1 LENHSKTIRDMRI
14 LGVFLLVLFVN
25 AGEVKA
31 CCGAGQYRI
40 FPLGVIKNKAV
51 CAVFEMGRYCEE
63 EFEDFHWGGSVFLAI
78 ESADTMKVLS
88 EVISN
93 FEFLECQC
101 SLDDIEQKSAY
112 VSYMTAFLD
121 SALLHARKLKGFE
134 PFERMEYFATET
146 EFSQNKVQLIND
158 TLEVRDFSRPCKI
171 EAMNCEYLA
180 MIREVRF
187 YYLKNKCFAVC
198 SMGCPEGRLLTV
210 NLMETGRSNA
220 LKSPSGMTYVPVD
233 WHGYTKD
240 LLLGPN

>member
-1 LENHSKTIRDMRI
+1 MRI
-14 LGVFLLVLFVN
+14 LLIFLLLFLVN
-25 AGEVKA
+25 TGKVNA

-51 CAVFEMGRYCEE
+51 CAVFEMGRHCEE
-63 EFEDFHWGGSVFLAI
+63 EFEDFRWGGSVFLAI

-93 FEFLECQC
+93 FEFLECTC
-101 SLDDIEQKSAY
+101 SLDNIDQKSEY
-112 VSYMTAFLD
+112 IGYMTAFLD
-121 SALLHARKLKGFE
+121 SALLQARKLKGFE
-134 PFERMEYFATET
+134 PFERMEYIATEV

-158 TLEVRDFSRPCKI
+158 TLEVKNFSRPCKI
-171 EAMNCEYLA
+171 ESMNCEYLS

-187 YYLKNKCFAVC
+187 YYLRNKSFAVC
-198 SMGCPEGRLLTV
+198 SMGCADGRILTDNLL
-210 NLMETGRSNA
+210 ETGRSNA
-220 LKSPSGMTYVPVD
+220 LKSPIGMTYVPVD

>member
-1 LENHSKTIRDMRI
+1 MRI
-14 LGVFLLVLFVN
+14 LVVFLLVLLVN
-25 AGEVKA
+25 TGEVKA

-40 FPLGVIKNKAV
+40 FPLGVIKNRAV

-101 SLDDIEQKSAY
+101 PMQEIEQNSTY
-112 VSYMTAFLD
+112 ILFMTAYLD
-121 SALLHARKLKGFE
+121 SALCQARKLKGFE
-134 PFERMEYFATET
+134 PFERMEYIATEE
-146 EFSQNKVQLIND
+146 EFSINKVRLLND
-158 TLEVRDFSRPCKI
+158 QLEVRDFSRPCKI
-171 EAMNCEYLA
+171 EAMNCEYLS

-198 SMGCPEGRLLTV
+198 SMGCLEGRLLTD
-210 NLMETGRSNA
+210 NLLETGRSNA
-220 LKSPSGMTYVPVD
+220 LKSPIGMTYVPVD

>member
-1 LENHSKTIRDMRI
+1 MRI
-14 LGVFLLVLFVN
+14 FLIFLLTMLFST
-25 AGEVKA
+25 GELNA

-88 EVISN
+88 KVISN

-112 VSYMTAFLD
+112 IGFISAFLD
-121 SALLHARKLKGFE
+121 SVLLQARKLKGFE
-134 PFERMEYFATET
+134 PFERMEYLATEA
-146 EFSQNKVQLIND
+146 EFSLNKVRLMND
-158 TLEVRDFSRPCKI
+158 QLEVRDFSRPCKI
-171 EAMNCEYLA
+171 EALNCEYLSI
-180 MIREVRF
+180 IREVRF

-198 SMGCPEGRLLTV
+198 SMGCPEGRVLTDNLL
-210 NLMETGRSNA
+210 EAGRSNA
-220 LKSPSGMTYVPVD
+220 LKSPIGITYVPVD